1 MDKIPKVTMLNC
13 KHCNELTP
21 HAEDPV
27 TERESATVWHCMICG
42 TERRPPEKCT
52 PNEPAKPIKP
62 LDSSDRGLELSLP
75 GGKI

>member
-1 MDKIPKVTMLNC
+1 
-13 KHCNELTP
+13 
-21 HAEDPV
+21 
-27 TERESATVWHCMICG
+27 MICG
-42 TERRPPEKCT
+42 TERRPPEKGT